1 MDYASLLISAIV
13 FFMSLSLLVMTWAKK
28 PTKKHIK
35 EIEEAGAEIVQ
46 QIQEATEE
54 SIMKIE
60 GKIQELDEKMT
71 LYKKKNHEIQ
81 VKQQE
86 TIVQEVKEIEVS
98 QQKTKESSQ
107 GAKVNIDMKDKK
119 VQQLYELY
127 SKGYKANQ
135 IAKELGMYAGVVEV
149 YVNLFEMNKAM

>member
-1 MDYASLLISAIV
+1 MNYASLLISAIV

-35 EIEEAGAEIVQ
+35 EMEEAGEEIVQ

-60 GKIQELDEKMT
+60 GKIKMLDEKMA
-71 LYKKKNHEIQ
+71 LYETVSLEKEK
-81 VKQQE
+81 KQQE
-86 TIVQEVKEIEVS
+86 LAAKAEEIP
-98 QQKTKESSQ
+98 QQCQQITTQSPR
-107 GAKVNIDMKDKK
+107 VNIDMRDKK
-119 VQQLYELY
+119 VKELYELY
-127 SKGYKANQ
+127 SKGYSAKQ